1 MSVSNRT
8 TSTQGTADRAKFCNS
23 RLTIPNTRIRVIF
36 AGSELSLHLIVATY
50 IDGNKFSATNVVVIG
65 EVRAAAAGALLTDT
79 VLFTW

>member
-8 TSTQGTADRAKFCNS
+8 TSTQGTADRAKFCTS

-36 AGSELSLHLIVATY
+36 AGSELSLHLIVSTY
-50 IDGNKFSATNVVVIG
+50 IDGKIFSATNVVVIG
-65 EVRAAAAGALLTDT
+65 EVGAAAAGALLTDT